1 MDDLAKPRK
10 AELAIG
16 HALQQIRDLPEF
28 GYEAGVG
35 TQTFA
40 LLTEALAAILGA
52 PVDKIRRMYA
62 PRRAAPRG
70 QDDTKRLD
78 WLLCRLEEMPVEF
91 PALLGLAGFGSG
103 PREAIDRAMAREGG
117 QS

>member
-1 MDDLAKPRK
+1 MDDLPKPRK

-70 QDDTKRLD
+70 NDDTKRLD
-78 WLLCRLEEMPVEF
+78 WLQDRLMQIPSCYTD
-91 PALLGLAGFGSG
+91 LLGLPSNWVDL
-103 PREAIDRAMAREGG
+103 RDAIDRVMAKEGG
-117 QS
+117 AR